1 MDGDFLV
8 PIVVGTSFIIT
19 TGSVI
24 LLRPV
29 TKQLAAYLRVLA
41 EQKRG
46 PAAPAELSR
55 LEDAL
60 ARIDDRLTLLE
71 ERQRFAE
78 ELMRARVSAGALPN
92 SRQDVV
98 SSGGRERAS

>member
-1 MDGDFLV
+1 MDELWV
-8 PIVVGTSFIIT
+8 PIVTGSIFIIT
-19 TGSVI
+19 TGAVI

-29 TKQLAAYLRVLA
+29 TKQLAAYLRILA
-41 EQKRG
+41 EQKRV

-60 ARIDDRLTLLE
+60 ARIEDRLSLLE

-78 ELMRARVSAGALPN
+78 ELMRGRLSSGALPN
-92 SRQDVV
+92 PRQD
-98 SSGGRERAS
+98 A